1 MANPQSPFAERFQ
14 FQGVKLSVVPDVIPP
29 GKYAAA
35 QNIRSNPGSN
45 SIYTRPGSI
54 QIFTT
59 GGNSITDI
67 RAYATLS
74 TDDNPRFLARDTLNK
89 IWLDNNNTQITLGGN
104 TGFGVSMIPFR
115 PGASP
120 QSYMYIAGVGDYQKL
135 SAPNSTNVTTASN
148 VGIQEPQG
156 ECEFGPVA
164 PLFTNWTSNAANWNN
179 SGNAGAASDTTRSNE
194 NITTM
199 LADPVVTTRFSV
211 QPANNGAYQVGE
223 ILNFLD
229 ANNNSI
235 ASTIIQEV
243 LPALAAGNAMA
254 VQAIHYDA
262 GNNGF
267 ATVVPSQVPV
277 AGETQISF
285 FERGSLLKISQGN
298 NNEAVLILSS
308 TPGPSGGVSLR
319 FSTNNT
325 YSANATLNGIPA
337 IVVDANTASLNN
349 STHMTATAVNW
360 QVTGGANN
368 TAGNGN
374 LTITPATNPFAVT
387 MGANST
393 SLPQDDDYIHVSLL
407 IDDPTQIVQVLIMFN
422 VDASDTTFVSNVLYY
437 SVSPGDLV
445 KIASGAVTQLAAILS
460 SSTNANVASQA
471 TAIQNQIGQIQA
483 QLQSGLLTPEVA
495 QSQIS
500 SLNVQLVNLEQI
512 AAPPGQTEAGS
523 SQWTEVLF
531 PISSLTRIGNDQSRT
546 LANLVAIRIYVQT
559 LNTVNMRLS
568 SCWVGGGGQPDTG
581 DTGAAY
587 QYRCV
592 PRSTTTGAV
601 GNPSPVPVYG
611 VYSRRQQ
618 IIVSTP
624 DLTYDP
630 QINVYDIYRYGG
642 TVTSWRY
649 IGTQNQGSN
658 FTDNLFDDSAL
669 AGQILIEDNYQPW
682 PSVDVP
688 FMASVAGGQTI
699 TLNGTIVI
707 ISGMTTVPATILNW
721 LPGTLVQINN
731 LTAYPL
737 WARPVKLSATSYLFK
752 FGQTTGSGTA
762 SSFVVQEPIVGR
774 QFQPYV
780 WGPDAQGTLFGCGDP
795 LRPGV
800 LSWTKQNSPDT
811 VSDQDN
817 ADLTPPSEP
826 LLGGETTGDGLSWVA
841 STRRWWALYP
851 SSSLTAQAAG
861 GVLGPQYAPVERPVG
876 QGIIAPYG
884 HCTDGTYIYFWAK
897 DGIARHSGGPFES
910 LTDEDLYPLF
920 PHDGVAGI
928 NIIRNACTFYA
939 PDYSRAAQFRLAF
952 AKSYLYAIYP
962 DSNGT
967 YRTLVCDTRVKAWS
981 SDSYATAVSAVYSAE
996 QQSGSLLT
1004 AGNSYPSL
1012 LFGLTNG
1019 NVNKQYP
1026 QINDNWISVASNG
1039 TAISCVVQTREWD
1052 GGQQPVNGLWRDIYI
1067 DAWAPNGY
1075 NAQPV
1080 VLNGNANGSSV
1091 TTIAANN
1098 NSRSFQQI
1106 VNNNGTV
1113 ERFLGVQVNWTDS
1126 F

>member
-1 MANPQSPFAERFQ
+1 MANPQSPFSERFQ
-14 FQGVKLSVVPDVIPP
+14 FRGVMLSSVPDIVPP

-35 QNIRSNPGSN
+35 QNIRSNPGGN
-45 SIYTRPGSI
+45 SIHTRPGSI
-54 QIFTT
+54 QLFTA
-59 GGNSITDI
+59 NNNAITDI

-89 IWLDNNNTQITLGGN
+89 IWLDNNVSQLTLGGN
-104 TGFGVSMIPFR
+104 NGFGVSFVPFR
-115 PGASP
+115 PSASP
-120 QSYMYIAGVGDYQKL
+120 QAYMYIAGVGDYQKL
-135 SAPNSTNVTTASN
+135 SAPTAANATTASN

-164 PLFTNWTSNAANWNN
+164 PLFTNWTSNAANWAN
-179 SGNAGAASDTTRSNE
+179 SGNAGSASDSNRSTE

-229 ANNNSI
+229 ANNNSV
-235 ASTIIQEV
+235 ASTIVQEV
-243 LPALAAGNAMA
+243 LPALAAGNAMT
-254 VQAIHYDA
+254 VLAIHYDS
-262 GNNGF
+262 GSNGF

-298 NNEAVLILSS
+298 NNESVLVLSS

-325 YSANATLNGIPA
+325 YTANATLNGIPA

-349 STHMTATAVNW
+349 STHMIATAVNW

-387 MGANST
+387 MGNNST

-407 IDDPTQIVQVLIMFN
+407 IDDPTQIVQILIMFN
-422 VDASDTTFVSNVLYY
+422 VDASDVTFVSNVLYY
-437 SVSPGDLV
+437 SVLPGDLV
-445 KIASGAVTQLAAILS
+445 KISSGAVTQLAAILS
-460 SSTNANVASQA
+460 GSTNAQVASQA
-471 TAIQNQIGQIQA
+471 TAIQNQISQIQA
-483 QLQSGLLTPEVA
+483 QLQSGLLTPDVA
-495 QSQIS
+495 QSQVN

-512 AAPPGQTEAGS
+512 SAPPGQTESGS
-523 SQWTEVLF
+523 SQWTEVRF
-531 PISSLTRIGNDQSRT
+531 PISALTRIGNDQSRT

-559 LNTVNMRLS
+559 LATVNMRLS

-592 PRSTTTGAV
+592 PRSTTTGAI

-624 DLTYDP
+624 DLTYDS
-630 QINVYDIYRYGG
+630 QINVYDVYRYGG

-649 IGTQNQGSN
+649 IGTQIVGSN
-658 FTDNLFDDSAL
+658 FTDNLFDDSAQ
-669 AGQILIEDNYQPW
+669 AGQILITDNFQPW
-682 PSVDVP
+682 PSIDVP
-688 FMASVAGGQTI
+688 FVATTGGGQTI

-707 ISGMTTVPATILNW
+707 VSGISSVPATIARW

-737 WARPVKLSATSYLFK
+737 WARPVQLSGSSYLFK

-762 SSFVVQEPIVGR
+762 SSFVIQEPIVGR

-800 LSWTKQNSPDT
+800 LSWCKQNSPDT

-817 ADLTPPSEP
+817 ADLTSPSEP
-826 LLGGETTGDGLSWVA
+826 LLGGETTGDGLSYTA

-851 SSSLTAQAAG
+851 GSPGSGSL
-861 GVLGPQYAPVERPVG
+861 YAPVERPVG
-876 QGIIAPYG
+876 RGIAAPYA
-884 HCTDGTYIYFWAK
+884 HCTDGVQIYFWAK
-897 DGIARHSGGPFES
+897 DCIARHAGGPYES

-920 PHDGVAGI
+920 PHDGVTAQ
-928 NIIRNACTFYA
+928 NIVQNACTFYA
-939 PDYSRAAQFRLAF
+939 PDYSRAVQFRLAY
-952 AKSYLYAIYP
+952 SNGYLYAIYP

-967 YRTLVCDTRVKAWS
+967 YRTLVCETRTKAWS
-981 SDSYATAVSAVYSAE
+981 SDSYATALSGAYAVE
-996 QQSGSLLT
+996 QQSGSLLAT
-1004 AGNSYPSL
+1004 GNNYPL
-1012 LFGLTNG
+1012 FLFGLTSG
-1019 NVNKQYP
+1019 NIDKQSERT
-1026 QINDNWISVASNG
+1026 NDNWQNNSSRG

-1052 GGQQPVNGLWRDIYI
+1052 GGQQAINGLWRDVYI
-1067 DAWAPNGY
+1067 DATAPNGY

-1080 VLNGNANGSSV
+1080 VLNANAPGSSATAV
-1091 TTIAANN
+1091 AANN
-1098 NSRSFQQI
+1098 NRQFQQI
-1106 VNNNGTV
+1106 LNNNGTV
-1113 ERFLGVQVNWTDS
+1113 ERFLGVQINWTDT